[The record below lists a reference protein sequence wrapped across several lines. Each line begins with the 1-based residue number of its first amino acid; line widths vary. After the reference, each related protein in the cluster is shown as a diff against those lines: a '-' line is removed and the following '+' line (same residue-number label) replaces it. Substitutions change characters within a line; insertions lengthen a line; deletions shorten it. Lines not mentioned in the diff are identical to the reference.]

1 MVDKNLFMETLH
13 AVQEIAKTSPE
24 PMDRATALAYF
35 KDMELSGEQEELVYQ
50 FLMLKED
57 AGEAV
62 LEPVEQE
69 ESESGRIDQDTEA
82 HLGERRLSDSGKD
95 ETQTDT
101 LSHFQLY
108 LDEIGGITAVE
119 AAEEEALYQR
129 LLSGDTTVIEAITN
143 QWLKRIV
150 ALSEEYKERGVPLD
164 DLVQEGNMGLLLG
177 LNVLSGNSGEGGN
190 PRLTPAD
197 LPGLLKGAIRESMEQ
212 YLGEESGGRQQSEAV
227 LAKVS
232 LVHQAREF
240 LTKEKGEAPSLRE
253 LSAYTKIPAEEIS
266 DILSLV
272 KEQSS

>member
-13 AVQEIAKTSPE
+13 AVKEIAKTSPE

-57 AGEAV
+57 AREAV
-62 LEPVEQE
+62 LEPVEQ
-69 ESESGRIDQDTEA
+69 DCTP
-82 HLGERRLSDSGKD
+82 
-95 ETQTDT
+95 TDT

-108 LDEIGGITAVE
+108 LEEIGGITAVE

-129 LLSGDTTVIEAITN
+129 LLSGDTTVIEAIAN
-143 QWLKRIV
+143 QWLRRIV

-197 LPGLLKGAIRESMEQ
+197 LPRLLKGAIRESMEQ

-272 KEQSS
+272 KEQST